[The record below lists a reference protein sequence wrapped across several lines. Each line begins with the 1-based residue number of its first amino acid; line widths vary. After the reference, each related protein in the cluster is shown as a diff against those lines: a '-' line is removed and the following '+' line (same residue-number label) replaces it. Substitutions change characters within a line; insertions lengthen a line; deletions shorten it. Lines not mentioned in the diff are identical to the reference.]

1 MLDLYRAYWDINKTP
16 YVKLMQEE
24 SNRSYNSMKRR
35 HQKQEF
41 MDSIDIGKRILRQ
54 HNKYIVNLATSH
66 IKIGSKLSITCYL

>member
-54 HNKYIVNLATSH
+54 QNKYIVN
-66 IKIGSKLSITCYL
+66 